1 MNKRLAIISLTL
13 LALTAVL
20 YLKTLQPRPI
30 SSPSSSV
37 SSHITT
43 KSTLYLFHDPKD
55 QDEECR
61 RIYELADKAE
71 RELSDR
77 LTVRRPDILR
87 ESALLN
93 RYSVQ
98 VLPTILILSPDG
110 KEKAR
115 FEGEGDSVASAVSNE
130 FEKLKRQ

>member
-13 LALTAVL
+13 LALVAIL

-37 SSHITT
+37 SSLITT

-61 RIYELADKAE
+61 RIYKLADKAE
-71 RELSDR
+71 RELSNTI
-77 LTVRRPDILR
+77 TVRRPDIQR